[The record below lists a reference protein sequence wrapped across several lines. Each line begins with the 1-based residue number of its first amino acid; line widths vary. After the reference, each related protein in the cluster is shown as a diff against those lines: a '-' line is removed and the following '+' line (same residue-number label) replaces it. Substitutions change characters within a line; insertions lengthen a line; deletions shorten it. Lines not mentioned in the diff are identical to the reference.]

1 MPRSGSLAAMGGKGK
16 GGGSGSGGR
25 YGGGSGGHHGGGGGG
40 SGGRGRGS
48 DRQGGGQNRGWSQQ
62 NRRAERSHWQE
73 EAASAFRE
81 MRQYEYENDTL
92 SSILVQ
98 TTRALGEESMA
109 VQHYQRET
117 VEA

>member
-25 YGGGSGGHHGGGGGG
+25 YGGGSGG
-40 SGGRGRGS
+40 GRGS